1 MYIIYIYL
9 SSLNTSRTLLR
20 NAFAW
25 LRAHGLRVKY
35 PVKLSTDNSLNKSM
49 GNEKKISNSQ
59 DDVLRDIV
67 AELKKLKECV
77 GKTVKNDELKTV
89 ITSTIKEILND
100 HKVKM
105 EELWDE
111 KNKAFID
118 IIDAKKKNEIE
129 NLKSKI
135 NEMTTENEELK
146 NGTIRNE

>member
-1 MYIIYIYL
+1 
-9 SSLNTSRTLLR
+9 
-20 NAFAW
+20 
-25 LRAHGLRVKY
+25 
-35 PVKLSTDNSLNKSM
+35 M

>member
-1 MYIIYIYL
+1 
-9 SSLNTSRTLLR
+9 
-20 NAFAW
+20 
-25 LRAHGLRVKY
+25 
-35 PVKLSTDNSLNKSM
+35 M

-118 IIDAKKKNEIE
+118 IIDAKKKMK
-129 NLKSKI
+129 LK
-135 NEMTTENEELK
+135 T
-146 NGTIRNE
+146 